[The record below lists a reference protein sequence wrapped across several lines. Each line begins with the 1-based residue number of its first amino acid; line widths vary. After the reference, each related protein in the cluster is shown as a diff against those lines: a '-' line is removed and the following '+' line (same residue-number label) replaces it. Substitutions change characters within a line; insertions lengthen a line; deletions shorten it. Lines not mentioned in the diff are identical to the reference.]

1 MEDLQRLVPR
11 QAMLE
16 QILPSG
22 HMALADLE
30 LGKRLRRSSLDRCSG
45 WSDVRLFRHF
55 QGVIDL
61 DPQVSDGTFKLR
73 TAKQESHC
81 SQVLRPAID

>member
-22 HMALADLE
+22 HMAFMLAE
-30 LGKRLRRSSLDRCSG
+30 LAVNRMLDNF
-45 WSDVRLFRHF
+45 V
-55 QGVIDL
+55 
-61 DPQVSDGTFKLR
+61 PPK
-73 TAKQESHC
+73 
-81 SQVLRPAID
+81 

>member
-22 HMALADLE
+22 HMALADLKP
-30 LGKRLRRSSLDRCSG
+30 GKRLRRSSLDRCSG

-55 QGVIDL
+55 QGVVDL
-61 DPQVSDGTFKLR
+61 DPQVSNGHSSFVRPSRSRIALR
-73 TAKQESHC
+73 FF
-81 SQVLRPAID
+81 VLR